1 MVRTRSGCLYSKL
14 FKNVIERSVYINR
27 KKSSMNVAHLT
38 HDLLIT
44 IKEEIKS
51 QFQEIIK
58 SQNEKVE
65 KLESSVTLLQQHV
78 KILKLQVDK
87 NSIDT
92 EEVEQ
97 YGRRLC
103 LRIDGLPVDNN
114 ESSEDVLEKV
124 KTKWVESGINIPDS
138 LIDRAHRIGSVS
150 KDRVTNEDRQ
160 SVIVRLTTFRHR
172 TMIYRNRKKMEGLSV
187 KLDLTRKRYKTLVDA
202 RKKVD
207 GNEKVKFVFTDINCR
222 LKVFMADGKQH
233 FFSSLPS
240 KTYISMTLLLFH
252 QLLLNF

>member
-1 MVRTRSGCLYSKL
+1 MVRTRSGCLYTYSKMSSNEVSTL
-14 FKNVIERSVYINR
+14 IE
-27 KKSSMNVAHLT
+27 KKFDELKAHLT

-114 ESSEDVLEKV
+114 ERSEDVLEKV

-138 LIDRAHRIGSVS
+138 VIDRAHRIGSV
-150 KDRVTNEDRQ
+150 
-160 SVIVRLTTFRHR
+160 
-172 TMIYRNRKKMEGLSV
+172 
-187 KLDLTRKRYKTLVDA
+187 
-202 RKKVD
+202 
-207 GNEKVKFVFTDINCR
+207 
-222 LKVFMADGKQH
+222 
-233 FFSSLPS
+233 
-240 KTYISMTLLLFH
+240 
-252 QLLLNF
+252 